1 MEEELGNGV
10 RLPDYSVSEGRKPY
24 QFLSSRQS
32 MNANK
37 FSRKNREGDEHARLG
52 DVESPGSEDAVCAKN
67 SIRKILGKRGL
78 SRSLTLPVTNAPQ
91 PEQKSAGSKQKKRS
105 SAVESD

>member
-1 MEEELGNGV
+1 MQDSETLKAPDLRTLL
-10 RLPDYSVSEGRKPY
+10 RL
-24 QFLSSRQS
+24 RQ
-32 MNANK
+32 
-37 FSRKNREGDEHARLG
+37 D
-52 DVESPGSEDAVCAKN
+52 